1 MLLLD
6 WFLLTEYWHN
16 ATFLNNYYNSLHFW
30 CVVSVA
36 HMKDYWPTGKKNLD
50 KQVEKHYKQW
60 LCHAVRGILLAWFR
74 STCLFRG
81 KDHRKQQHKVVL
93 TDHTYRWWNIS
104 TLLVVVFSWMTA
116 YYDCV
121 FSERQDEVVY
131 YDTFESADDITEDD
145 NTEREQLRRLQVSAR
160 QLEARRGRI
169 TAKRSYLRNK
179 RVCRLY
185 SHSHLFWFL

>member
-1 MLLLD
+1 M
-6 WFLLTEYWHN
+6 
-16 ATFLNNYYNSLHFW
+16 
-30 CVVSVA
+30 
-36 HMKDYWPTGKKNLD
+36 G
-50 KQVEKHYKQW
+50 
-60 LCHAVRGILLAWFR
+60 
-74 STCLFRG
+74 
-81 KDHRKQQHKVVL
+81 
-93 TDHTYRWWNIS
+93 
-104 TLLVVVFSWMTA
+104 VVFSWVTM

-185 SHSHLFWFL
+185 SHPHLF

>member
-1 MLLLD
+1 
-6 WFLLTEYWHN
+6 
-16 ATFLNNYYNSLHFW
+16 
-30 CVVSVA
+30 
-36 HMKDYWPTGKKNLD
+36 
-50 KQVEKHYKQW
+50 
-60 LCHAVRGILLAWFR
+60 
-74 STCLFRG
+74 
-81 KDHRKQQHKVVL
+81 
-93 TDHTYRWWNIS
+93 
-104 TLLVVVFSWMTA
+104 MTA

-185 SHSHLFWFL
+185 SHSHLF